1 MPNAASLEA
10 AACFGGR
17 TMSGQISFVP
27 TVSDHVAAQR
37 LWMASYLR
45 RRPVKVMFALF
56 FIILLLGI
64 ALVIVETTGGQ
75 SLLDS
80 IGAAAPLILVPVVF
94 IGLQVLGW
102 AQIPGSLRRM
112 SQQQPSLLSETTW
125 RWDDTGLSASSAA
138 GTSFVR
144 WPELYRW
151 LSGSASIVLM
161 LNQRMVL
168 VMPRRFLSDEQARDL
183 EETLR
188 AFSGPSK

>member
-1 MPNAASLEA
+1 ML
-10 AACFGGR
+10 GGR

-27 TVSDHVAAQR
+27 TISDHVAAQR

-45 RRPVKVMFALF
+45 RRSVKIMFALL
-56 FIILLLGI
+56 FIILLLGF
-64 ALVIVETTGGQ
+64 ALVIFGTMAEGR
-75 SLLDS
+75 SLSDS
-80 IGAAAPLILVPVVF
+80 IGAAAPLIFVPLAF

-125 RWDDTGLSASSAA
+125 RWDDDGVTASSAA
-138 GTSFVR
+138 GTSLVR

-151 LSGSASIVLM
+151 LRGSASIVLM
-161 LNQRMVL
+161 LNQRMLL